1 MSSRVHISIKHEGS
15 LKAFGYHVDEPMVK
29 RKKALIKASK
39 IFSRDELIRK
49 LNALAVL
56 FKNKYPAKT
65 IKVQRDMEFV
75 RSL

>member
-1 MSSRVHISIKHEGS
+1 MSSRVHIPIKHEGS

-29 RKKALIKASK
+29 RKKALVKASK
-39 IFSRDELIRK
+39 VFSRDELIRK

-56 FKNKYPAKT
+56 FKNKHPDKSA
-65 IKVQRDMEFV
+65 KVQRDMAFI